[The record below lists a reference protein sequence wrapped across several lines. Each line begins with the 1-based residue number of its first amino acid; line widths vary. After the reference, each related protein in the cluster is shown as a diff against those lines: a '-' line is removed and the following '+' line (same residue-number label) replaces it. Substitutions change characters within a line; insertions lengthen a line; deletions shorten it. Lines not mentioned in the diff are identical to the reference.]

1 MWVEF
6 ELKDFEGTVWKAAF
20 DARDLHHLQLSK
32 DKTAVKVGVVGEIKF
47 NDAELGLRC
56 YRAFICALQ
65 GHMVG
70 IDEIGHIKPLK
81 TPEEVQF
88 ETELNKK
95 IDEGFERLRQLIAFE
110 PADEAKKFLSG
121 FSYKGHM
128 KASCCSVHAGGEQE
142 CDA

>member
-1 MWVEF
+1 MWIEF

-56 YRAFICALQ
+56 YQAFICALQ

-70 IDEIGHIKPLK
+70 IDEIGYIKPLK
-81 TPEEVQF
+81 TPEEVHFENEFNKKVDYQF
-88 ETELNKK
+88 EK
-95 IDEGFERLRQLIAFE
+95 LRQLVAFE

-121 FSYKGHM
+121 FSYQAHL
-128 KASCCSVHAGGEQE
+128 KANCCAAHSGEE
-142 CDA
+142 VGV